1 MFILPTPGSMPPNSK
16 TLLEEGAAIVAF
28 KLVRDGQ
35 FQEEGITQI
44 LLQPQTIP
52 GNSGTVRSSLFFMGE
67 MIGGCLCVNLF
78 RQHPRTTKLVTYTSH
93 PFLYCC
99 VIHLYYVEEP

>member
-44 LLQPQTIP
+44 LLQPQT
-52 GNSGTVRSSLFFMGE
+52 T
-67 MIGGCLCVNLF
+67 
-78 RQHPRTTKLVTYTSH
+78 
-93 PFLYCC
+93 
-99 VIHLYYVEEP
+99 